1 MAARL
6 IMHDAYLK
14 GGVPMRL
21 QVGDAA
27 PVAKMQ
33 QVVQAAV
40 LCRNKI
46 GAQL

>member
-1 MAARL
+1 
-6 IMHDAYLK
+6 
-14 GGVPMRL
+14 MRL

-40 LCRNKI
+40 LGRNEV
-46 GAQL
+46 GAQLQGLAVC